1 MAIVVVGSLGLDT
14 IETPAGRVEEVLGG
28 SAAYFALAAR
38 HFLPVSL
45 VAVVGHDFP
54 QAAQTMLNHPD
65 LDLAGVARVEG
76 KTFRWEG
83 VYTQDMNS
91 RKTLRTELNVFE
103 QFRPE
108 LSERLRGLRNVFLA
122 NIDPVLQRQVLEQL
136 ERPRLV
142 LADTMNFWIQNKRE
156 ELLRTLRQV
165 RMLLINEE
173 EARELTGEPLTHR
186 AARAIMELGPETV
199 VIKQGEHGAFLQSAD
214 TYFACPAFPVD
225 SLVDPTGAGDSF
237 AGGFF
242 GALARMG
249 RLTDLNLRR
258 AVVYGSVMASFTVEG
273 FGVTG
278 LLRVEREEIL
288 RRAEAIMTMTRFSL
302 DDTSRLL
309 R

>member
-1 MAIVVVGSLGLDT
+1 
-14 IETPAGRVEEVLGG
+14 
-28 SAAYFALAAR
+28 
-38 HFLPVSL
+38 
-45 VAVVGHDFP
+45 
-54 QAAQTMLNHPD
+54 MLHHPELD
-65 LDLAGVARVEG
+65 LDGVARVTG
-76 KTFRWEG
+76 RTFRWEG
-83 VYTQDMNS
+83 VYSQDMNT

-103 QFRPE
+103 HFRPE
-108 LSERLRGLRNVFLA
+108 LSHRARTLRNVFLA
-122 NIDPVLQRQVLEQL
+122 NIDPVLQRRVLDQL
-136 ERPRLV
+136 ERPRLI

-173 EARELTGEPLTHR
+173 EARELTGEPLTHQ
-186 AARAIMELGPETV
+186 AARAILDLGPETV
-199 VIKQGEHGAFLQSAD
+199 VIKQGEHGAFLQNAD

-225 SLVDPTGAGDSF
+225 SLVDPTGAGDTF

-249 RLTDLNLRR
+249 RLTEANMRR
-258 AVVYGSVMASFTVEG
+258 AVVYGAVMASFTVEG

-288 RRAEAIMTMTRFSL
+288 RRADAIMQMTRFSL

>member
-14 IETPAGRVEEVLGG
+14 IETSAGRVEDVLGG

-45 VAVVGHDFP
+45 VAVVGTDFP
-54 QAAQTMLNHPD
+54 HAAQTMLHHPEVD
-65 LDLAGVARVEG
+65 LEGVARAEG

-83 VYTQDMNS
+83 VYSQDMNS

-103 QFRPE
+103 QFKPD
-108 LSERLRGLRNVFLA
+108 LPERLRSLRNVFLA
-122 NIDPVLQRQVLEQL
+122 NIDPVLQLQVLEQL
-136 ERPRLV
+136 TRPRLV

-156 ELLRTLRQV
+156 ELLKTLRQV

-173 EARELTGEPLTHR
+173 EARELTGEPLTHQ
-186 AARAIMELGPETV
+186 AARAILEMGPETV
-199 VIKQGEHGAFLQSAD
+199 VIKQGEHGAFLQNAD
-214 TYFACPAFPVD
+214 TYFACPAFPVE
-225 SLVDPTGAGDSF
+225 SLVDPTGAGDTF

-242 GALARMG
+242 GSLARMG
-249 RLTDLNLRR
+249 RVTDLNLRR
-258 AVVYGSVMASFTVEG
+258 AVVYGVVLASFTVEG

-288 RRAEAIMTMTRFSL
+288 RRAGAIMGMTKFSL
-302 DDTSRLL
+302 DDTARLL

>member
-14 IETPAGRVEEVLGG
+14 IETPAGRAEEVLGG

-45 VAVVGHDFP
+45 VAVVGTDFP
-54 QAAQTMLNHPD
+54 QAARAMLEHPD
-65 LDLAGVARVEG
+65 LDIEG
-76 KTFRWEG
+76 IDHAEGRTFRWEG
-83 VYTQDMNS
+83 VYSKDMNS
-91 RKTLRTELNVFE
+91 RETLRTELNVFE
-103 QFRPE
+103 RFQPE
-108 LSERLRGLRNVFLA
+108 LPDRLRTLRNIFLA
-122 NIDPVLQRQVLEQL
+122 NIDPVLQRSVLAQVRQ
-136 ERPRLV
+136 PRLV
-142 LADTMNFWIQNKRE
+142 LADTMNFWIQTKRD
-156 ELLRTLRQV
+156 ELLQTLKKV

-173 EARELTGEPLTHR
+173 EARDLTGEPLTHR
-186 AARAIMELGPETV
+186 AARAILELGPETV
-199 VIKQGEHGAFLQSAD
+199 VIKQGEHGAFVQSAD
-214 TYFACPAFPVD
+214 LYFTCPAYPVD

-249 RLTDLNLRR
+249 RVTELNLRR
-258 AVVYGSVMASFTVEG
+258 AAVYGVVLASFTVEG

-288 RRAEAIMTMTRFSL
+288 RRAEAVLRMSRFSL
-302 DDTSRLL
+302 DDTARIL

>member
-14 IETPAGRVEEVLGG
+14 IETPAGRAEEVLGG

-45 VAVVGHDFP
+45 VAVVGTDFP
-54 QAAQTMLNHPD
+54 HAARTMLDHPD
-65 LDLAGVARVEG
+65 LDLDGVEHAEG

-91 RKTLRTELNVFE
+91 RDTLRTELNVFE
-103 QFRPE
+103 HFRPH
-108 LSERLRGLRNVFLA
+108 LPARLRSLRNVFLA
-122 NIDPVLQRQVLEQL
+122 NIDPTLQRGVLDQL
-136 ERPRLV
+136 DQPRLV
-142 LADTMNFWIQNKRE
+142 LADTMNYWIRTKRQ
-156 ELLRTLRQV
+156 ELLRTLKQV

-186 AARAIMELGPETV
+186 AARAILDLGPDTV
-199 VIKQGEHGAFLQSAD
+199 VIKQGEHGAFLQ
-214 TYFACPAFPVD
+214 TENLYFACPAYPVEGV
-225 SLVDPTGAGDSF
+225 VDPTGAGDTF

-249 RLTDLNLRR
+249 RVTDVNLRR
-258 AVVYGSVMASFTVEG
+258 AVVYGIVLASFTVEG

-288 RRAEAIMTMTRFSL
+288 RRTEAILGMTQFSL
-302 DDTSRLL
+302 DNTARLL

>member
-1 MAIVVVGSLGLDT
+1 MSIVVVGSLGLDT
-14 IETPAGRVEEVLGG
+14 IETPAGRAEEVLGG

-45 VAVVGHDFP
+45 VAVVGTDFP
-54 QAAQTMLNHPD
+54 HAARTMLEHPE
-65 LDLAGVARVEG
+65 LDLEGVAQASGR
-76 KTFRWEG
+76 TFRWEG

-91 RKTLRTELNVFE
+91 RETLRTELNVFE
-103 QFRPE
+103 TFRPE
-108 LSERLRGLRNVFLA
+108 LPSRLRSLRNVFLA
-122 NIDPVLQRQVLEQL
+122 NIDPGLQQEVLGQF

-142 LADTMNFWIQNKRE
+142 LADTMNFWIQNRRD

-186 AARAIMELGPETV
+186 AARAILDLGPETV

-214 TYFACPAFPVD
+214 LYFACPAYPVD
-225 SLVDPTGAGDSF
+225 SLVDPTGAGDTF

-249 RLTDLNLRR
+249 RLTEQNLRR
-258 AVVYGSVMASFTVEG
+258 AVVYGIVLASFTVEG

-288 RRAEAIMTMTRFSL
+288 RRTEAVHRMTRFNL

>member
-45 VAVVGHDFP
+45 VAVVGSDFP
-54 QAAQTMLNHPD
+54 HHAQTMLQHPELD
-65 LDLAGVARVEG
+65 LDGVSRVEG
-76 KTFRWEG
+76 RTFRWEG
-83 VYTQDMNS
+83 VYSKDMNS

-108 LSERLRGLRNVFLA
+108 LSTRARSLRNVFLA
-122 NIDPVLQRQVLEQL
+122 NIDPTLQRQVLGQL
-136 ERPRLV
+136 VHPRLI
-142 LADTMNFWIQNKRE
+142 LADTMNFWIQNKRDD
-156 ELLRTLRQV
+156 LLRTLRQV

-173 EARELTGEPLTHR
+173 EARELTGEPLTHQ
-186 AARAIMELGPETV
+186 AARAILDLGPETV
-199 VIKQGEHGAFLQSAD
+199 VIKQGEHGAFLQNAD
-214 TYFACPAFPVD
+214 TYFACPAVPVTN
-225 SLVDPTGAGDSF
+225 LVDPTGAGDTF

-249 RLTDLNLRR
+249 RLTEANLRR
-258 AVVYGSVMASFTVEG
+258 AVVYGAVMASFTVEG

-288 RRAEAIMTMTRFSL
+288 RRADAVMRMTRFSL
-302 DDTSRLL
+302 DDTARLL

>member
-54 QAAQTMLNHPD
+54 ASAQTMLNHPEV
-65 LDLAGVARVEG
+65 DLAGVARVEG

-103 QFRPE
+103 HFRPE

-122 NIDPVLQRQVLEQL
+122 NIDPILQRQVLDQL

-156 ELLRTLRQV
+156 ELLKTLRQV

-173 EARELTGEPLTHR
+173 EARELTGEPLTHQ
-186 AARAIMELGPETV
+186 AARAIMEMGPETV
-199 VIKQGEHGAFLQSAD
+199 VIKQGEHGAILQNAE
-214 TYFACPAFPVD
+214 TYFACPAFPVE
-225 SLVDPTGAGDSF
+225 SLVDPTGAGDTF

-249 RLTDLNLRR
+249 RLTELNLRR
-258 AVVYGSVMASFTVEG
+258 AVVYGAVMASFTVEG

-278 LLRVEREEIL
+278 LLRVERDEIL
-288 RRAEAIMTMTRFSL
+288 RRAEAIMAMTRFSL

>member
-54 QAAQTMLNHPD
+54 QAAQTMLNHPEV
-65 LDLAGVARVEG
+65 DLAGVARVEG

-108 LSERLRGLRNVFLA
+108 LSTRLRALRNVFLA
-122 NIDPVLQRQVLEQL
+122 NIDPTLQREVLDQL
-136 ERPRLV
+136 DKPRLI

-173 EARELTGEPLTHR
+173 EARELTGEPLTHQ
-186 AARAIMELGPETV
+186 AARAIMEMGPETV
-199 VIKQGEHGAFLQSAD
+199 VIKQGEHGAILQSAE

-225 SLVDPTGAGDSF
+225 SLVDPTGAGDTF

-249 RLTDLNLRR
+249 RLTELNLRR
-258 AVVYGSVMASFTVEG
+258 AVVYGAVMASFTVEG